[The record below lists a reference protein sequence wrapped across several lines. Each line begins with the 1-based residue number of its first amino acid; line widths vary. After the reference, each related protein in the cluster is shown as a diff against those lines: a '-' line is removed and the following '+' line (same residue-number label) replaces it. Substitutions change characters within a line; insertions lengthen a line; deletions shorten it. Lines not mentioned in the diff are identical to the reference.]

1 MKKSDLH
8 AQLLSKIESQC
19 DQLPLCNVSGDIV
32 IGQGNLDAQVMV
44 IGEAPGA
51 EEAKQRIPFVGRSGQ
66 LFNKTLEEFGMHRPD
81 LYVSNIVKVRPPGN
95 RDPLPEEIRAYL
107 PFLLEEI
114 DLISPQLFVTLGRF
128 SMNFFLPEERIST
141 VHGVLKRILWE
152 GRITYVLPIYHP
164 AAALRSTQML
174 GAFRQD
180 VAKIPKALAY
190 IQQRTK
196 QETEIQDIKE
206 ALF

>member
-1 MKKSDLH
+1 MKKTDLH

-19 DQLPLCNVSGDIV
+19 DNLPLCTVPNDIV
-32 IGQGNLDAQVMV
+32 IGQGNLEAQVMV

-66 LFNKTLEEFGMHRPD
+66 LFNKTLEEFSMKRAD
-81 LYVSNIVKVRPPGN
+81 FYVSNIVKVRPPGN

-114 DLISPQLFVTLGRF
+114 DLITPQLFVTLGRF
-128 SMNFFLPEERIST
+128 SMNFFLPEEKIST

-180 VAKIPKALAY
+180 VGKIPKALAY
-190 IQQRTK
+190 ISGRAQQEANIK
-196 QETEIQDIKE
+196 DIKE

>member
-1 MKKSDLH
+1 MKKTDLH

-19 DQLPLCNVSGDIV
+19 DNLPLCTVSSDIV
-32 IGQGNLDAQVMV
+32 IGQGNLEAQVMV

-66 LFNKTLEEFGMHRPD
+66 LFNKTLEEFSMKRAD

-95 RDPLPEEIRAYL
+95 RDPLPEEIHAYL
-107 PFLLEEI
+107 PFLLEEM

-128 SMNFFLPEERIST
+128 SMNFFLPEEKISA

-180 VAKIPKALAY
+180 VGKIPKALAY
-190 IQQRTK
+190 INGRVE
-196 QETEIQDIKE
+196 QEAQIKDIKE

>member
-19 DQLPLCNVSGDIV
+19 DHLPLCTVPHDIV

-66 LFNKTLEEFGMHRPD
+66 LFNKTLTEFSMDRAD
-81 LYVSNIVKVRPPGN
+81 FYVSNIVKVRPPGN

-128 SMNFFLPEERIST
+128 SMNFFLPDEKISS

-180 VAKIPKALAY
+180 VGKIPKALAY
-190 IQQRTK
+190 INSRVE
-196 QETEIQDIKE
+196 QEAKIKDIKE